1 MANIKVNRLA
11 LIKELEAVR
20 SNLLEQSKQLEA
32 EWVEYDKAVKV
43 WAAKVVKQG
52 KEFEAD
58 AYGGDVVRVIA
69 PKSLP
74 KPKKPSEPRPSEK
87 RYCYDFTKRGEYSS
101 LNEVTARKVAEIDNT
116 LKLLK
121 LSSED
126 SVSATAY
133 KSVAQYL

>member
-20 SNLLEQSKQLEA
+20 SNLLDQSKQLEA
-32 EWVEYDKAVKV
+32 EWAKYDKAIEV
-43 WAAKVVKQG
+43 WVAKVVKSGG
-52 KEFEAD
+52 KKAWAQYD
-58 AYGGDVVRVIA
+58 NQVCIA
-69 PKSLP
+69 APDKLP
-74 KPKKPSEPRPSEK
+74 KPTAPFQARPSEK
-87 RYCYDFTKRGEYSS
+87 RYYYDFTKRGEYTS

>member
-1 MANIKVNRLA
+1 MASIKVNRVS
-11 LIKELEAVR
+11 LINELEAAKQR
-20 SNLLEQSKQLEA
+20 LLDESKTIEA
-32 EWVEYDKAVKV
+32 QWVEYEKAVNA

-52 KEFEAD
+52 KDFEAD
-58 AYGGDVVRVIA
+58 AYGEYVRVTA

-74 KPKKPSEPRPSEK
+74 KPKKPSEARPTEK
-87 RYCYDFTKRGEYSS
+87 RYYYDFTRRGEYSS

-133 KSVAQYL
+133 KSVSQYL

>member
-20 SNLLEQSKQLEA
+20 SNLLEQSKQLEV
-32 EWVEYDKAVKV
+32 EWEKYDKAVEV
-43 WAAKVVKQG
+43 WVAKVAKSGG
-52 KEFEAD
+52 KR
-58 AYGGDVVRVIA
+58 AYTHYDNRVIIE
-69 PKSLP
+69 PPDNLP
-74 KPKKPSEPRPSEK
+74 KPTAPSEARPSEK
-87 RYCYDFTKRGEYSS
+87 RYHYDFTRRGEYST
-101 LNEVTARKVAEIDNT
+101 LNDITARKVAEIDNT